1 MGSGFTPNTR
11 NGEKLAA
18 MAGILLETDAYAD
31 FVGAEVAADGVEG
44 MYFYGIDRRDLEAN
58 EEVFP
63 AAFVIWDRGATHRWN
78 STQQGGTEFRFTGDV
93 VLVLEA
99 DTPEE
104 FERDTP
110 GALNW
115 IVEQGDAM
123 VGEME
128 QLFGLGG
135 RQDVAAHEI
144 LEGPFR
150 ERESGVHDYVSI
162 VYRFEL
168 RT

>member
-18 MAGILLETDAYAD
+18 MAAILLETDAYAD
-31 FVGAEVAADGVEG
+31 FVGSVVAAEGVEG

-58 EEVFP
+58 DESFP
-63 AAFVIWDRGATHRWN
+63 AAFVIWDRGPTHRWQ
-78 STQQGGTEFRFTGDV
+78 STQQGGTQFRFSGDV

-104 FERDTP
+104 FAADTP

-115 IVEQGDAM
+115 IVEQCDAM

-128 QLFGLGG
+128 QLFGVGG
-135 RQDVAAHEI
+135 RQDVSAHEI

-150 ERESGVHDYVSI
+150 ERESGTFDYVSI